1 YFRFE
6 SSDRFSELHFKLV
19 VSEAIGVH
27 FVFLNV
33 LQGRWLANV
42 LEIASG
48 CGWKFPK
55 VCFTSDF
62 RRKVEVAV
70 FRRRGVENLVVT
82 ERCSNGKTFFVLIP
96 TEAGNR
102 GWWSLLKAMKNV
114 FGDTIDKGKEAR
126 TWSPGYEKSSSVS
139 YVEAVKGTTFT
150 SAGKCSLV
158 EAGDFIRVDDAGVK
172 ERMKYLERCVVF
184 RVSNPTPEPLD
195 WITFRRWMT
204 VNWGVNGSAPV
215 KEMGDDLWLLECP
228 SKEDASRILRL
239 DRFYFGS
246 SKIRLDI
253 WLPGSG
259 RSEVLRKQGLAWIT
273 ASGIPLHLL
282 SQDLYKQIGD
292 RCGGFIEANTSLCPL
307 GSVRLK
313 ISCARDVPRSV
324 SLRFLDEF
332 YSIPIVL
339 ENGGFGA
346 LVEKEVQ
353 RTVPEVPKVKS
364 SCKVSQGI
372 PCRWRLVPGQS
383 SKGGEIPEEVVIE
396 TAPESGSQVGRFK
409 VDGGVSEVLGLS
421 RVAGELTPSSM
432 EEGSTEGT
440 GKVERG
446 KAREPRCDSLSTDG
460 SVLYPAVFER
470 QDIISIGQPP
480 FSDLRLNS
488 NAGMS
493 VMARKFP
500 PTQTDILEGFFVPL
514 GLGPRNHALFFK
526 LMLQPCSI
534 SLGLGSLGQ
543 LSSFWSKP

>member
-1 YFRFE
+1 
-6 SSDRFSELHFKLV
+6 
-19 VSEAIGVH
+19 
-27 FVFLNV
+27 
-33 LQGRWLANV
+33 
-42 LEIASG
+42 
-48 CGWKFPK
+48 
-55 VCFTSDF
+55 
-62 RRKVEVAV
+62 
-70 FRRRGVENLVVT
+70 
-82 ERCSNGKTFFVLIP
+82 
-96 TEAGNR
+96 
-102 GWWSLLKAMKNV
+102 
-114 FGDTIDKGKEAR
+114 
-126 TWSPGYEKSSSVS
+126 
-139 YVEAVKGTTFT
+139 
-150 SAGKCSLV
+150 
-158 EAGDFIRVDDAGVK
+158 
-172 ERMKYLERCVVF
+172 
-184 RVSNPTPEPLD
+184 
-195 WITFRRWMT
+195 MT

-215 KEMGDDLWLLECP
+215 KAMGDDLWLLECP

-372 PCRWRLVPGQS
+372 PRRWRLVPGQS

-446 KAREPRCDSLSTDG
+446 KARESRCDSLSTDG

-543 LSSFWSKP
+543 LSSFWSKPTEVIERNFPFHQSGPSDFTNISYGSGELSNYEETSNMAVLAGDGCHVSDVGVTDESEQATTHGRSEEVGRVLEAVIEAANLFGLQMEGSRERAVDFAIETAKDVCKRRSSAKGRSRTEMELRRLGSSLEVVKHSSRRRTTPGYVSSIPYSDVA